1 MRLLRPALLLASIAT
16 AVAVVLAACGGP
28 PSPATTSS
36 QASTPI
42 DPATAGRVTGRVRF
56 EGPTPTPDVVRFS
69 ADKDCV
75 TLNGTD
81 KGPGDSILVG
91 PDNALQDVFVYV
103 KTGLERATFPI
114 PGEPVV
120 LDQQKCRYVPRVLG
134 VRVGQAL
141 QVKNG
146 DPLLHNVRSDPEIN
160 QPFNQ
165 GQPVQGMAYTHTFT
179 TREVM
184 IPIKC
189 DVHAWMRAYVG
200 AIEHPYFAVTGED
213 GTFTLANL
221 PPGTYTIAA
230 WHERLGT
237 GEQQVTLAAR
247 DTTDVDFT
255 FTR

>member
-1 MRLLRPALLLASIAT
+1 MRPLRAALLPTLL
-16 AVAVVLAACGGP
+16 VAMAAAAACGGSAP
-28 PSPATTSS
+28 
-36 QASTPI
+36 STPAPSGPVASPV
-42 DPATAGRVTGRVRF
+42 DPASAARITGHVRF
-56 EGPTPTPDVVRFS
+56 NGAAPAAEVVRIS
-69 ADKDCV
+69 GDKSCV
-75 TLNGTD
+75 TLNGSD
-81 KGPGDSILVG
+81 EQSADAI
-91 PDNALQDVFVYV
+91 
-103 KTGLERATFPI
+103 GLEKVTLPI

-120 LDQQKCRYVPRVLG
+120 IDQQKCRYVPRVVG

-184 IPIKC
+184 VPITC

-200 AIEHPYFAVTGED
+200 ALEHPYFAVTGED
-213 GTFTLANL
+213 GAFTLPNL

-237 GEQQVTLAAR
+237 KEQPVTLGSK
-247 DTTDVDFT
+247 DTKDVDFT
-255 FTR
+255 FAR